1 MKDVAAHVG
10 VSSTLIHYHFKG
22 KESIYEAIWAR
33 KAPISVHNRL
43 EAMRLYAEKVGDDI
57 TVEGALH
64 AWIDADQIGRASCR
78 ERVCQSVYISVV
90 GVSLNNN
97 TKILQQPPLHQ
108 QII

>member
-64 AWIDADQIGRASCR
+64 AWIDADLNVQIEDPAQWAAFGKIAAQANRDRKSTR
-78 ERVCQSVYISVV
+78 
-90 GVSLNNN
+90 LNSS
-97 TKILQQPPLHQ
+97 H
-108 QII
+108 